1 MVIKVRDKYGHSAP
15 IEFAV
20 PVGADVEIH
29 LYPGDIPTIEPHNDR
44 KNTHNVRSFDVVVQ
58 PNGNLLL
65 DWVNVTKVSN
75 NPPNEEPGPAKT

>member
-1 MVIKVRDKYGHSAP
+1 MVIKVRDKHGHSAP

-44 KNTHNVRSFDVVVQ
+44 KNAHNVRSFDVIVN
-58 PNGNLLL
+58 PNGNLML
-65 DWVNVTKVSN
+65 DWVNVTKVAN
-75 NPPNEEPGPAKT
+75 NPPNEPGPEKT